1 MVVIGITGEGLAVEE
16 AENHSRCWLV
26 AFEVKEKEEEE
37 VEKVQGETSWRTREV
52 VVIVVVAVIIET
64 VINGV

>member
-52 VVIVVVAVIIET
+52 VAVMIIESLFERE
-64 VINGV
+64 

>member
-16 AENHSRCWLV
+16 AKNHSRCWLV

-52 VVIVVVAVIIET
+52 VAVMIIESLFERE
-64 VINGV
+64 